1 MKILKIDLLFLERL
15 QNVSLLRK
23 DSTFVDLFLT
33 GTSLSE
39 RCRHKT
45 RENYHGYDDAVTEKW
60 IPFRKTSSTDNA
72 SRHYFEMLPSICF
85 VELVFFVL
93 ISMNVIML
101 DLTKCC

>member
-60 IPFRKTSSTDNA
+60 IPFRKTI
-72 SRHYFEMLPSICF
+72 RKQLRIKYI
-85 VELVFFVL
+85 L
-93 ISMNVIML
+93 INYAFIN
-101 DLTKCC
+101 